1 MLYLLRHRRRLLVV
15 AADVLLAVAAYLLAN
30 LFRFE
35 GHIPARDA
43 GFILKA
49 LPVLVLIRG
58 AAFLGFGVYRGVWAY
73 ASISDLLA
81 VIRAVTAGSAGFAV
95 ALTFLGV
102 HGHSRAVLAMDW
114 LLLIFL
120 MGALRLALRVYRS
133 SAPPLR
139 VPRRPVL
146 IIGAGDAGEMVIREL
161 QLNGRRRYHPVGFL
175 DDDAGK
181 KGLRIH
187 GVPVLGSVEEV
198 KRISREKDIEE
209 VIIAIPS
216 ADRRL
221 MRRIFDCC
229 REAGLEMRTIPDLDS
244 LLAGT
249 ARISELRE
257 LRLEDLLRREPAR
270 LDRSLIRDSL
280 GGRRVLVT
288 GAGGSI
294 GSEIC
299 RQVAAC
305 EPALL
310 VMLDKGENPLFEIDA
325 ELAEGFPRLARAAA
339 LADIRHAGEIQEVFG
354 RHHPEV
360 VFHAAAC
367 KHVPLMEAH
376 PEEAVSTNVAGTRS
390 LVEVAIASGTRAFVL
405 ISTDK
410 AVNPTS
416 VMGASKRAAERY
428 IQSLASD
435 PSHGDTTLCAVRF
448 GNVLGSN
455 GSVVP
460 TFTRQ
465 IRRGG
470 PITITH
476 PDMTRFFMTVQEAVQ
491 LVLRAATL
499 AQGGEVFVLD
509 MGEPVRIADMARDVI
524 RLSGLEPERDI
535 EMAVT
540 GLRPGE
546 KLTEELWYDSEEVA
560 PTGQDKLLVV
570 RKPETDGFLALLPQL
585 AEREQLA
592 AGGERLGLIQALR
605 RVVPEF
611 QPSSPA
617 VLPRPRILVADD
629 DSTMLEVIQV
639 VLKESYEL
647 IPVKDG
653 VEAIAAARASP
664 PDLILLDLG
673 LPRVDGASACQVL
686 KADPRT
692 RQTPILV
699 LSGLG
704 AAEAARAVGMGADD
718 YLAKPFGVEALKA
731 RVQMLLRKSM
741 VHGV

>member
-1 MLYLLRHRRRLLVV
+1 MLYLFNHRRRLLVV

-43 GFILKA
+43 GFIMKA
-49 LPVLVLIRG
+49 LPALVLIRG
-58 AAFLGFGVYRGVWAY
+58 AAFLGFGLYRGVWAY
-73 ASISDLLA
+73 ASISDLIA
-81 VIRAVTAGSAGFAV
+81 VVQAVTAGSAGFAV

-120 MGALRLALRVYRS
+120 VGALRLALRVYRS
-133 SAPPLR
+133 AAPPLG
-139 VPRRPVL
+139 VSRRPVL

-187 GVPVLGSVEEV
+187 GVPVLGPVEEV
-198 KRISREKDIEE
+198 ARISREKGVAE

-221 MRRIFDCC
+221 RRRIFDRC
-229 REAGLEMRTIPDLDS
+229 RAAGLEMRTIPDLDS

-249 ARISELRE
+249 AKISDLRE
-257 LRLEDLLRREPAR
+257 VRLEDLLRREPAR
-270 LDRSLIRDSL
+270 LNRALIRASL
-280 GGRRVLVT
+280 QGSRVLVT

-299 RQVAAC
+299 RQVGAC

-310 VMLDKGENPLFEIDA
+310 IMLDKGENPLFEIDA
-325 ELAEGFPRLARAAA
+325 ELAETFPRLARAAT
-339 LADIRHAGEIQEVFG
+339 LADIRHAVELQEVF
-354 RHHPEV
+354 RRYHPEV

-367 KHVPLMEAH
+367 KHVPLMESH
-376 PEEAVSTNVAGTRS
+376 PEEAVSTNVGGTRC

-435 PSHGDTTLCAVRF
+435 HSHGDTILCAVRF

-460 TFTRQ
+460 TFKRQ
-465 IRRGG
+465 IQRGG

-499 AQGGEVFVLD
+499 ATGGEVFVLD

-535 EMAVT
+535 EIAVT
-540 GLRPGE
+540 GVRPGE
-546 KLTEELWYDSEEVA
+546 KFSEELWYETEEVA
-560 PTGQDKLLVV
+560 PTGQEKLLVV
-570 RKPETDGFLALLPQL
+570 RKPATDGFLALLPQL
-585 AEREQLA
+585 AELEQLA
-592 AGGERLGLIQALR
+592 TGGERLGLIQALR
-605 RVVPEF
+605 RVVPEY
-611 QPSSPA
+611 QPSSAGGPEE
-617 VLPRPRILVADD
+617 D
-629 DSTMLEVIQV
+629 
-639 VLKESYEL
+639 
-647 IPVKDG
+647 
-653 VEAIAAARASP
+653 
-664 PDLILLDLG
+664 PDLG
-673 LPRVDGASACQVL
+673 GR
-686 KADPRT
+686 R
-692 RQTPILV
+692 
-699 LSGLG
+699 
-704 AAEAARAVGMGADD
+704 
-718 YLAKPFGVEALKA
+718 
-731 RVQMLLRKSM
+731 
-741 VHGV
+741 